1 MKREAPEKILLLYW
15 TLQLFCLVAGIAQ
28 FFIQPSQENIVST
41 IWCVVASVATIQ
53 YLSRSESAK
62 THPFSSLGLL
72 GFNITSLLT
81 SLIAMSLYGLPVIN
95 GLRATEITFPALA
108 ILHFVAIGTH
118 WVYRHFTPFD
128 GAPQKIA
135 KSFFKPI
142 GLFATPHIYT
152 IWIMGAL
159 GAVSMVFGYAETGDV
174 GGKTI
179 QALSFLCWMPFLIP
193 FYFAKEGVDYCNIKK
208 QAIFILGFVLLMIFI
223 GLARNIRQIMLI
235 GPMQLLFAYYIFL
248 SSTNEKA
255 TASSVKKFILVMFVG
270 SLAVYFT
277 ADLATAM
284 VVARAKRDKS
294 TYQEM
299 IATTFTVLTKERYR
313 LQQYRDST
321 DIASSTSFYDE
332 AYIPNPIL
340 ARLSETK
347 FHDNMFYFGS
357 RFSDKNIE
365 DLTEGFKDKIISI
378 LPETILKPLFRD
390 FNKNDYIFS
399 MGDYYLYLIAGEG
412 RLSSFVTG
420 SIWADFFTLF
430 GWTFFFIATPYILL
444 MYIALD
450 SFSLRNR
457 TLNVSAVGICTT
469 WFIFIYGIGGE
480 SIPAK
485 VAFLVRELPQRVL
498 LYAFLF
504 WGIRFVLSL
513 FGVKQPESKS

>member
-1 MKREAPEKILLLYW
+1 MKREPREKIHLLYS
-15 TLQLFCLVAGIAQ
+15 TLQLFCLAAGIAQ
-28 FFIQPSQENIVST
+28 FFIEPSQENIVST
-41 IWCVVASVATIQ
+41 IWCVSASVAMIQ
-53 YLSRSESAK
+53 YLSRSESGK
-62 THPFSSLGLL
+62 THPFSSLALL

-81 SLIAMSLYGLPVIN
+81 SLVAMSVYGLPLTN
-95 GLRATEITFPALA
+95 GLRAAEITFPALSL
-108 ILHFVAIGTH
+108 LHFFAIGIH
-118 WVYRHFTPFD
+118 WVYRHFIPFD
-128 GAPQKIA
+128 KAPQHIA
-135 KSFFKPI
+135 KSIFKPI
-142 GLFATPHIYT
+142 GLFSTPHIYT
-152 IWIMGAL
+152 IWIMGTL
-159 GAVSMVFGYAETGDV
+159 GAISMVFGYAETGDV

-193 FYFAKEGVDYCNIKK
+193 FYYAREGDVYCNIKK
-208 QAIFILGFVLLMIFI
+208 QAFFILGFVLLMILI

-248 SSTNEKA
+248 SGSSEKA
-255 TASSVKKFILVMFVG
+255 TAAGIKKFFLVMLVG

-294 TYQEM
+294 TYKEM
-299 IATTFTVLTKERYR
+299 ITTTFIVLTKERYR

-321 DIASSTSFYDE
+321 DIAASTSFYDE
-332 AYIPNPIL
+332 SYIPNPVL

-357 RFSDKNIE
+357 RFSEKNIE
-365 DLTEGFKDKIISI
+365 DLTEGFKNKIISI
-378 LPETILKPLFRD
+378 LPETILKPLFKD

-430 GWTFFFIATPYILL
+430 GWTFFFVAAPYILL

-450 SFSLRNR
+450 SFSLRNK

-485 VAFLVRELPQRVL
+485 VSFLVRELPQRVL

-504 WGIRFVLSL
+504 WGIRFVLNL
-513 FGVKQPESKS
+513 FGVKQPESRA